1 MRQLDEFLASLIR
14 MSEQTRSTY
23 RGVIQRFYGIVGDV
37 TPLKLNFGHVSKF
50 INDMDV
56 KQLSSNSVSL
66 YLIVLKKYLKFI
78 DRKDLAEKIK
88 VPGRHAREIHHVN
101 YKYWDDLIEAADPGR
116 DRAIIATFLSTGMRC
131 NECINIRVENIDWKE
146 GTIKVKIKGGEWATY
161 QMITSDIREYL
172 KPFLAG
178 RRHGFAFSGV
188 YRTGHISGRL
198 VRDIVKNAAVKAGI
212 PNAHLIHPHSLRHSL
227 AVYLKLEQRWDINVI
242 QDVLHH
248 KDIRTTSI
256 YTKITD
262 TEMTDFV
269 KKHRPY

>member
-14 MSEQTRSTY
+14 MSECTRTTY
-23 RGVIQRFYGIVGDV
+23 RKAISGFYAVVGDV
-37 TPLKLNFGHVSKF
+37 APLKLNFSH
-50 INDMDV
+50 INKYITALDER
-56 KQLSSNSVSL
+56 QLSTSSVSL

-88 VPGRHAREIHHVN
+88 PPRPHAREIHHVS
-101 YKYWDDLIEAADPGR
+101 YKLWDDLIEAAEPGR

-131 NECINIRVENIDWKE
+131 AECISIKVENIDWKE
-146 GTIKVKIKGGEWATY
+146 GTVKVKIKGGDWAVY
-161 QMITSDIREYL
+161 QMITSDIRDYL
-172 KPFLAG
+172 KPYLAG
-178 RRHGFAFSGV
+178 RRNGFAFTGTF
-188 YRTGHISGRL
+188 RTGHISDRL
-198 VRDIVKNAAVKAGI
+198 VRVMVKEAAVKAGV
-212 PNAHLIHPHSLRHSL
+212 PNATKIHPHSLRHSL
-227 AVYLKLEQRWDINVI
+227 AVYLKLEQRWDISVI

-256 YTKITD
+256 YTKVTD